1 MLNNVKLETQDYYY
15 SGYYSS
21 YYSDTDADAG
31 DEATGQSSHSLVHR
45 HDAQQLFWSALP
57 TSGARSTPFF
67 FHSSHQA
74 TKQMKVPLL
83 DLHGQYQ
90 GLREELLA
98 AVTRVMDSQRFVL
111 GEDARWKLKLPT
123 TATRFCRIAG
133 GDRLLEF
140 LSHQESWRRR

>member
-1 MLNNVKLETQDYYY
+1 
-15 SGYYSS
+15 
-21 YYSDTDADAG
+21 
-31 DEATGQSSHSLVHR
+31 
-45 HDAQQLFWSALP
+45 
-57 TSGARSTPFF
+57 
-67 FHSSHQA
+67 
-74 TKQMKVPLL
+74 MKVPLL

-111 GEDARWKLKLPT
+111 GEEGRALEAEIADYCT
-123 TATRFCRIAG
+123 TRFCRIGG